1 MFLQEIK
8 INYSDLFCFW
18 VFVACGRWGWT
29 KNKAG
34 EDEKHFL
41 FVCLFLSLLFFTW
54 PQIDNLYPI
63 FNLACCVYRC
73 LYFKV
78 VCLWYIEEKTLGKSF
93 RHGSQASHTLPADFF
108 FHSKMWRLFHAVVL
122 ASFLTCCFAASNGT
136 IPAVLWHGMGE

>member
-41 FVCLFLSLLFFTW
+41 FVCFCR
-54 PQIDNLYPI
+54 
-63 FNLACCVYRC
+63 CCFV
-73 LYFKV
+73 
-78 VCLWYIEEKTLGKSF
+78 LGL
-93 RHGSQASHTLPADFF
+93 RWTICIH
-108 FHSKMWRLFHAVVL
+108 
-122 ASFLTCCFAASNGT
+122 FLTWHVASIAACISKWCACGISERKPWGRVFDTGHKRVTRFRLTFFSLKDVATFPCCSSRFFSDLLLCCKQWNNSCGSLARNG
-136 IPAVLWHGMGE
+136 

>member
-63 FNLACCVYRC
+63 FNLAYVASIAACISKWCACGISKRKPWGRVFDTGHKRVTRFRLTFFSLKDVATFLCCSSRFFSDLLLC
-73 LYFKV
+73 CKQWNNS
-78 VCLWYIEEKTLGKSF
+78 C
-93 RHGSQASHTLPADFF
+93 GS
-108 FHSKMWRLFHAVVL
+108 L
-122 ASFLTCCFAASNGT
+122 ARNG
-136 IPAVLWHGMGE
+136 